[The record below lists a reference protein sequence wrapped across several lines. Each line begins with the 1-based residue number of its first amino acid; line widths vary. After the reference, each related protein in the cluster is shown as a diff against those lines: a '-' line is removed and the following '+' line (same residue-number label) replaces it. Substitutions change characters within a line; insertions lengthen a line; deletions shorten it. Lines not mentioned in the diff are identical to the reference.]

1 MDGWDESDRS
11 ALQTLMAVT
20 PAQTIA
26 VLNHFGIADL
36 LRDGARSV
44 DELANACGAHA
55 MTLYRFLR
63 FAASHGVFTEI
74 EARVFDNTPM
84 SSWLRADAP
93 RSLRWCVEGDV
104 LVKPWLPWQE
114 WIATAVT
121 GEAAYDRMHGR
132 PFWEAIAED
141 ETARAALDSE
151 VRAAAELQ
159 LPAVLPLLDF
169 AGRRHVVDVG
179 AGWGG
184 WLAAILRD
192 NPHLTGVAFDRPEAA
207 QVATA
212 TLESAG
218 VSQRSAFVAGDFF
231 ESVPMGDVMLLAN
244 VLHDWDDARATA
256 ILRRCRDALE
266 PGGVIVAVDRVLPEG
281 DAPHVGKAVDINM
294 LFLLGGRERTV
305 RECRE
310 LFAAAGLEVDRIT
323 ETCSDASLLTAT
335 VAS

>member
-1 MDGWDESDRS
+1 MDGWNEGDRS
-11 ALQTLMAVT
+11 ALQELMAVT

-36 LRDGARSV
+36 LREGPRDV
-44 DELANACGAHA
+44 DELANACGAHS

-74 EARVFDNTPM
+74 TARVFDNTPR

-93 RSLRWCVEGDV
+93 RSLRWRVEGDI
-104 LVKPWLPWQE
+104 LVKPWLPWEE
-114 WIATAVT
+114 WMATAMT

-132 PFWEAIAED
+132 SFWDAIAED
-141 ETARAALDSE
+141 ETARAALDAE

-159 LPAVLPLLDF
+159 LPAVLPMLDF
-169 AGRRHVVDVG
+169 ASRRHVVDVG
-179 AGWGG
+179 AGWAG
-184 WLAAILRD
+184 WLAALLRD
-192 NPHLTGVAFDRPEAA
+192 YPHLTGVAFDRPEVA

-231 ESVPMGDVMLLAN
+231 DSVPMGDVMLLAN

-256 ILRRCRDALE
+256 ILRCCRSALE
-266 PGGVIVAVDRVLPEG
+266 PGGVIVAVDRVMPEG
-281 DAPHVGKAVDINM
+281 DAPHVGKAIDINM

-305 RECRE
+305 RECNE
-310 LFAAAGLEVDRIT
+310 LFAAAGLEVERIT
-323 ETCSDASLLTAT
+323 EASSDASVLTAI
-335 VAS
+335 AAP